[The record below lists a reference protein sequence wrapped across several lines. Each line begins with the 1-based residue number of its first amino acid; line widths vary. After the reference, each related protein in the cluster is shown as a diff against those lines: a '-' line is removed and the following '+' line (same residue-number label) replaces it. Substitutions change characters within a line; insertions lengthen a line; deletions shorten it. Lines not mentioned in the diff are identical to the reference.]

1 MSYRDAIRDIP
12 TGSTWI
18 DAAGRWATVRTAA
31 ARYVSFVADGSRGTV
46 HESEFRRAFSPL
58 YDRQAVRSQFSMSL
72 ANLGEFRVFWLPEH
86 RRIMARSI
94 SCTRHFAIP
103 EGAREVGVFS
113 GPCKMADFFEALDFV
128 VLRALEPA
136 AESRAA

>member
-12 TGSTWI
+12 AGSTWI
-18 DAAGRWATVRTAA
+18 DAAGRLATVRTAA
-31 ARYVSFVADGSRGTV
+31 ARHVSFVCPIGPMTL

-72 ANLGEFRVFWLPEH
+72 ANLGEFRVFWLPRL
-86 RRIMARSI
+86 RRIMCRSI

-103 EGAREVGVFS
+103 EGALEVGTFS
-113 GPCKMADFFEALDFV
+113 GPCTSADFFEALDFV
-128 VLRALEPA
+128 VLRSLEPA